1 MAETHTFDNTT
12 ESEVLTAEEQD
23 SLAVGQE
30 LKEQQESLLA
40 GKYKNAEELENAYL
54 ELQKKLGE
62 GGNEEAAEEAK
73 AEEPEAESDSV
84 VDMLTSAS
92 LEYAEKGEMSK
103 ETFDSL
109 KELSSEDLLN
119 AYVNMQQNAAPTQ
132 QSADLSDSD
141 VSDLKASVGGEEA
154 YNQITD
160 WASQSLSD
168 AELDAFNL
176 TVENGSKE
184 QIKMLMA
191 GLQARYQSENG
202 YEGRQLQGKPPSNS
216 RDVFRSQQEVV
227 EAIADPRYDRDPAY
241 RNDVLE
247 KLERSD
253 VSFR

>member
-40 GKYKNAEELENAYL
+40 GKYKNAEDLENAYL

-62 GGNEEAAEEAK
+62 GSEEEEST
-73 AEEPEAESDSV
+73 EEPEDNDGDVDPV
-84 VDMLTSAS
+84 VDMITSAS
-92 LEYAEKGEMSK
+92 LEYAENGEMSQ
-103 ETFDSL
+103 ETFDTL
-109 KELSSEDLLN
+109 AAMSSEDLLN